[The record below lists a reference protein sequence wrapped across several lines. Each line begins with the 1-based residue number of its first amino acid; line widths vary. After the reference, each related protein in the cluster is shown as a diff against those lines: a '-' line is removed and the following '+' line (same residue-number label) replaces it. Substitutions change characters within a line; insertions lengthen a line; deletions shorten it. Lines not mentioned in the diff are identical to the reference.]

1 MSRWLAGVA
10 LAASLAAS
18 TASAQ
23 VKIRYEEYTLP
34 NGLRVLLAED
44 HSTPVVTVDI
54 WYRVGSRDEQ
64 QGHTGFA
71 HMFEQLM
78 FHGSEHVADGQH
90 YRLVDA
96 AGGEVTANANEE
108 RSAFSETLPSNQLA
122 LGLWLEADR
131 MRSLKINEQVF
142 EGQKQQAQQER
153 QMRVDNQPYGA
164 AFLDGLTA
172 AFDPTACFG
181 YSHSVLGFPED
192 LENAQASD
200 AEAFFKTHYVP
211 NRATLTLT

>member
-18 TASAQ
+18 PASAQ
-23 VKIRYEEYTLP
+23 VKIRYEESTLP

-44 HSTPVVTVDI
+44 HSTPVVTVDV

-78 FHGSEHVADGQH
+78 FRGSEHVADGQH

-131 MRSLKINEQVF
+131 MRSLKINEQVYSH
-142 EGQKQQAQQER
+142 QRDQTKQER
-153 QMRVDNQPYGA
+153 QARVDGQPYGA
-164 AFLDGLTA
+164 AFLDGITT
-172 AFDPTACFG
+172 AFDSTGCFG
-181 YSHSVLGFPED
+181 YAHSAMGSVDELD
-192 LENAQASD
+192 
-200 AEAFFKTHYVP
+200 TI
-211 NRATLTLT
+211 